1 MAPPPA
7 PTTVNPK
14 DMVPASELD
23 DFKRAVISED
33 ISMLTKVA
41 LVDMLSKRFKSCTK
55 AQVKNTLEIVAH
67 RIPTANGKKSDKL
80 WALLPE
86 HELNE

>member
-7 PTTVNPK
+7 PVTIHPK

-41 LVDMLSKRFKSCTK
+41 LVDMLSRRFKSCTK

-67 RIPTANGKKSDKL
+67 RVPTANGKKSDKL

-86 HELNE
+86 HALSQ

>member
-7 PTTVNPK
+7 PAPNPK

-23 DFKRAVISED
+23 SFKRAIISDD

-67 RIPTANGKKSDKL
+67 RVPTANGKKSDKL
-80 WALLPE
+80 WALVPE
-86 HELNE
+86 HELSK